1 VNGKERRER
10 AENRKD
16 RNAAKRALGTQPR
29 PFGPKPAPKVR
40 QAPGLLGPGKFEIKA
55 SSAEGAAEMV
65 ALLSRAISFLSATR
79 QLQDFVEFFV
89 GQRHHR

>member
-1 VNGKERRER
+1 MR
-10 AENRKD
+10 AGRVYC
-16 RNAAKRALGTQPR
+16 NATQAKAWAGFPR

-40 QAPGLLGPGKFEIKA
+40 QAPRLLGPGKYEIKA
-55 SSAEGAAEMV
+55 CSAEGAAETV

-89 GQRHHR
+89 SQRHHR